1 MGTKGKHRVF
11 KPTKMYLVVNTYDE
25 VYTGLIGGSPAWSSN
40 WDEAKPLFK
49 ESTSKLIQEFNA
61 ELLEL

>member
-1 MGTKGKHRVF
+1 MPKRTHRVF
-11 KPTKMYLVVNTYDE
+11 KPTKMYLVVNKYDE
-25 VYTGLIGGSPAWSSN
+25 AFAGLKGGYATWSAN

-49 ESTSKLIQEFNA
+49 ESTSKLINEFNA

>member
-1 MGTKGKHRVF
+1 MGIKRKHRLF
-11 KPTKMYLVVNTYDE
+11 KPTKMYLVVNKNDE
-25 VYTGLIGGSPAWSSN
+25 AFAGLKGGYATWSAN
-40 WDEAKPLFK
+40 WDKAKPLFK

>member
-1 MGTKGKHRVF
+1 MGTKGKHRLF
-11 KPTKMYLVVNTYDE
+11 KPVKMYLVVNKYDE
-25 VYTGLIGGSPAWSSN
+25 AFAGLKGGYATWSAN

-49 ESTSKLIQEFNA
+49 ESTSKLINEFNA

>member
-1 MGTKGKHRVF
+1 
-11 KPTKMYLVVNTYDE
+11 MYLVVNKNDE
-25 VYTGLIGGSPAWSSN
+25 AFAGLQGGYATWTADWN
-40 WDEAKPLFK
+40 EAKPLFK

>member
-1 MGTKGKHRVF
+1 MGTKGKHRAF
-11 KPTKMYLVVNTYDE
+11 KPTKMYLVVNKYDE
-25 VYTGLIGGSPAWSSN
+25 AFAGLKGGYATWSAN

-49 ESTSKLIQEFNA
+49 ESTSKLINEFNA